1 MPDLCLQSRKG
12 SANREGTGNYRNSLY
27 QRNTGQKQLSGKRNT
42 DLGKHTEGMDGG
54 DKADNASAQ
63 QEIEQPKPL
72 KEGKVAVGTGNV
84 AVSLGNVVHHVAVN
98 SKNACNSRQSKVK

>member
-42 DLGKHTEGMDGG
+42 DPGKHTEGMDGG
-54 DKADNASAQ
+54 DKAEKERAV
-63 QEIEQPKPL
+63 ETPL
-72 KEGKVAVGTGNV
+72 PDGENGKGKRQTGQCIRTTGNRTTQ
-84 AVSLGNVVHHVAVN
+84 AA
-98 SKNACNSRQSKVK
+98 

>member
-12 SANREGTGNYRNSLY
+12 SANWGGTGNYRNSLY

-54 DKADNASAQ
+54 NKAEKERAV
-63 QEIEQPKPL
+63 ETPL
-72 KEGKVAVGTGNV
+72 PDGENGKG
-84 AVSLGNVVHHVAVN
+84 
-98 SKNACNSRQSKVK
+98 KR